1 MRKVYIRTYDI
12 FAYKDEVKRMKYF
25 DFCHKK
31 ALKCGLICQCH
42 IDGVNTKLF
51 IEGSKLNI
59 IKYYLITAFKTE
71 DNVMDAIKRTSSLIL
86 T

>member
-31 ALKCGLICQCH
+31 L
-42 IDGVNTKLF
+42 
-51 IEGSKLNI
+51 
-59 IKYYLITAFKTE
+59 
-71 DNVMDAIKRTSSLIL
+71 
-86 T
+86 